1 MKLMPLLDLILM
13 EVKMKLTEREV
24 QELQANIKAKKDK
37 RETKEIGVKLV
48 TTNSIKE
55 KTGLISITPWV
66 ELILKLGEREV

>member
-1 MKLMPLLDLILM
+1 MMLMPQLDLISM
-13 EVKMKLTEREV
+13 EVKMKLMVEKA

-37 RETKEIGVKLV
+37 REIKEIGVKLV

-55 KTGLISITPWV
+55 KTGLILITPWV